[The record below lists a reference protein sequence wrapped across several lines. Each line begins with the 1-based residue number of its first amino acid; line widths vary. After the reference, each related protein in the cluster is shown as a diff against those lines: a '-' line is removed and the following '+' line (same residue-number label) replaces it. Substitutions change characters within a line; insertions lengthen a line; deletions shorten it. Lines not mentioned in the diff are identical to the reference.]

1 MGPGKG
7 SEAWLKFGQVK
18 NLCQLLEPEGL
29 WWDPEL
35 SIHSAASNGP
45 SPQGA
50 VSQLGEG
57 NTKQVITEYL
67 KY

>member
-35 SIHSAASNGP
+35 SIHSPMVHPHRELSVNWEREI
-45 SPQGA
+45 
-50 VSQLGEG
+50 L
-57 NTKQVITEYL
+57 NK
-67 KY
+67 